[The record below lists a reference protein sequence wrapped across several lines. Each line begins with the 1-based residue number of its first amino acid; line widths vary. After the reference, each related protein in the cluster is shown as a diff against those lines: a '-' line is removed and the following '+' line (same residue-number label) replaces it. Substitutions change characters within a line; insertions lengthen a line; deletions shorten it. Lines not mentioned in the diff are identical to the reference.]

1 MSKSIAMIPVDHTGN
16 SLFIKDLE
24 EIENKVFLKY
34 RSTLNDIPFMR
45 TEIFVVDD
53 NNNIGIV
60 GTDGTVLFRFAEQW
74 LLKLINE

>member
-1 MSKSIAMIPVDHTGN
+1 
-16 SLFIKDLE
+16 
-24 EIENKVFLKY
+24 
-34 RSTLNDIPFMR
+34 MR

-74 LLKLINE
+74 LLKLIDE